1 MLSSNNG
8 NAPLC
13 ILVVEDQ
20 DGKYNDILGAISDSD
35 IQSPLL
41 ERAKNVVDAEDSII
55 SRTWDLL
62 VLDISMDISPGSLG
76 PLRGGHANL
85 GGLDIIEQMY
95 LLDVSIPTIIITGFD
110 YFQTFDDGLYPL
122 LEEFSGLRSTQISL
136 VEACSHNR
144 MALQWKIDFVAG
156 TAESTAGT
164 VRFYQRNGEHFVVHE
179 IIRQPGAGLS
189 GIALSHS
196 ALRAIEAAVKQRRR
210 GAA

>member
-110 YFQTFDDGLYPL
+110 YFQTFDDGQEQAEMLNLEDIEKKARERIKDNL
-122 LEEFSGLRSTQISL
+122 LGCIRYGGPYWRSSFIKCINHVRIS
-136 VEACSHNR
+136 
-144 MALQWKIDFVAG
+144 
-156 TAESTAGT
+156 
-164 VRFYQRNGEHFVVHE
+164 
-179 IIRQPGAGLS
+179 
-189 GIALSHS
+189 
-196 ALRAIEAAVKQRRR
+196 
-210 GAA
+210 